1 MRIILFGPPGCGKGT
16 QATFISESLSIPH
29 LSTGDMLRSAVS
41 SKSEIG
47 LKAKNIM
54 ESGGLVSDQIV
65 LSIVEERIAK
75 HDCEK
80 GFILD
85 GFPRTVNQAEKLD
98 YLLGTNHKL
107 DYVLRIKVDEE
118 EIIKRL
124 IDRARED
131 DKPDILLIDGGKTQ
145 LNFTNKILKDFGV
158 ENILVLAI
166 AKGKGRIRAMETIYT
181 NDGILEI
188 DTNSDSFKLL
198 NELRDESHRFAITA
212 SRKKIR
218 KTNNYS
224 ILDSIKGIGPVT
236 KKNLL
241 RKFKS
246 LKAIK
251 EASIG
256 ELMTL
261 KNINET
267 MAKEI
272 KKIL

>member
-16 QATFISESLSIPH
+16 QAIFISESFSIPH

-41 SKSEIG
+41 SGSEIG

-75 HDCEK
+75 DDCKK

-98 YLLGTNHKL
+98 LLLSTNNKL

-131 DKPDILLIDGGKTQ
+131 DKPDIIKNRFKTYNSETQPLIPFYEERKILFNIDGMQ
-145 LNFTNKILKDFGV
+145 
-158 ENILVLAI
+158 
-166 AKGKGRIRAMETIYT
+166 
-181 NDGILEI
+181 EI
-188 DTNSDSFKLL
+188 EKVSED
-198 NELRDESHRFAITA
+198 
-212 SRKKIR
+212 
-218 KTNNYS
+218 
-224 ILDSIKGIGPVT
+224 
-236 KKNLL
+236 
-241 RKFKS
+241 
-246 LKAIK
+246 
-251 EASIG
+251 
-256 ELMTL
+256 
-261 KNINET
+261 
-267 MAKEI
+267 I
-272 KKIL
+272 KKVIGVI

>member
-16 QATFISESLSIPH
+16 QATFISESLNIPH

-41 SKSEIG
+41 SGSEIG
-47 LKAKNIM
+47 LKAKSIM

-98 YLLGTNHKL
+98 LLLGNNYKL

-131 DKPDILLIDGGKTQ
+131 DKPDIIKNRFKTYNSETQPLIP
-145 LNFTNKILKDFGV
+145 FYEERKILF
-158 ENILVLAI
+158 
-166 AKGKGRIRAMETIYT
+166 
-181 NDGILEI
+181 
-188 DTNSDSFKLL
+188 
-198 NELRDESHRFAITA
+198 
-212 SRKKIR
+212 
-218 KTNNYS
+218 
-224 ILDSIKGIGPVT
+224 
-236 KKNLL
+236 
-241 RKFKS
+241 
-246 LKAIK
+246 
-251 EASIG
+251 
-256 ELMTL
+256 
-261 KNINET
+261 NINGMQEIE
-267 MAKEI
+267 KVSEDI
-272 KKIL
+272 KKVIGVI

>member
-41 SKSEIG
+41 SESEIG

-98 YLLGTNHKL
+98 LLLSTNQEL
-107 DYVLRIKVDEE
+107 DCVLNIKVDEE

-124 IDRARED
+124 IARARED
-131 DKPDILLIDGGKTQ
+131 DKPDIIKNRFKTYNSETQPLIPFYEKR
-145 LNFTNKILKDFGV
+145 KILFNVNG
-158 ENILVLAI
+158 
-166 AKGKGRIRAMETIYT
+166 MQ
-181 NDGILEI
+181 EI
-188 DTNSDSFKLL
+188 EKVSD
-198 NELRDESHRFAITA
+198 D
-212 SRKKIR
+212 
-218 KTNNYS
+218 
-224 ILDSIKGIGPVT
+224 
-236 KKNLL
+236 
-241 RKFKS
+241 
-246 LKAIK
+246 
-251 EASIG
+251 
-256 ELMTL
+256 
-261 KNINET
+261 
-267 MAKEI
+267 I
-272 KKIL
+272 KKVIGAI

>member
-41 SKSEIG
+41 SGSEIG

-75 HDCEK
+75 DDCEK

-98 YLLGTNHKL
+98 LLLSTNNKI

-131 DKPDILLIDGGKTQ
+131 DKPDIIKNRFKTYNSETQPLIPFYEERKILFNIDGMQ
-145 LNFTNKILKDFGV
+145 
-158 ENILVLAI
+158 
-166 AKGKGRIRAMETIYT
+166 
-181 NDGILEI
+181 EI
-188 DTNSDSFKLL
+188 EKVSED
-198 NELRDESHRFAITA
+198 
-212 SRKKIR
+212 
-218 KTNNYS
+218 
-224 ILDSIKGIGPVT
+224 
-236 KKNLL
+236 
-241 RKFKS
+241 
-246 LKAIK
+246 
-251 EASIG
+251 
-256 ELMTL
+256 
-261 KNINET
+261 
-267 MAKEI
+267 I
-272 KKIL
+272 KKVIGVI

>member
-16 QATFISESLSIPH
+16 QATIISESLSIPH

-41 SKSEIG
+41 SGSEIG

-75 HDCEK
+75 DDCEK

-98 YLLGTNHKL
+98 LLLSTNNKI

-131 DKPDILLIDGGKTQ
+131 DKPDIIKNRFKTYNLETQPLIPFYEERKILFNIDGMQ
-145 LNFTNKILKDFGV
+145 
-158 ENILVLAI
+158 
-166 AKGKGRIRAMETIYT
+166 
-181 NDGILEI
+181 EI
-188 DTNSDSFKLL
+188 EKVS
-198 NELRDESHRFAITA
+198 E
-212 SRKKIR
+212 
-218 KTNNYS
+218 
-224 ILDSIKGIGPVT
+224 
-236 KKNLL
+236 
-241 RKFKS
+241 
-246 LKAIK
+246 AIK
-251 EASIG
+251 KVIG
-256 ELMTL
+256 V
-261 KNINET
+261 I
-267 MAKEI
+267 
-272 KKIL
+272 

>member
-1 MRIILFGPPGCGKGT
+1 
-16 QATFISESLSIPH
+16 
-29 LSTGDMLRSAVS
+29 
-41 SKSEIG
+41 
-47 LKAKNIM
+47 
-54 ESGGLVSDQIV
+54 
-65 LSIVEERIAK
+65 
-75 HDCEK
+75 
-80 GFILD
+80 
-85 GFPRTVNQAEKLD
+85 
-98 YLLGTNHKL
+98 
-107 DYVLRIKVDEE
+107 
-118 EIIKRL
+118 
-124 IDRARED
+124 
-131 DKPDILLIDGGKTQ
+131 
-145 LNFTNKILKDFGV
+145 
-158 ENILVLAI
+158 
-166 AKGKGRIRAMETIYT
+166 METIYT

-218 KTNNYS
+218 KTNIYS

>member
-16 QATFISESLSIPH
+16 QATFISEALAIPH

-41 SKSEIG
+41 SGSEIG

-98 YLLGTNHKL
+98 SLLSINNKL

-131 DKPDILLIDGGKTQ
+131 DKPDIIKNRFKTYNSETQPLIPFYEDR
-145 LNFTNKILKDFGV
+145 KILF
-158 ENILVLAI
+158 
-166 AKGKGRIRAMETIYT
+166 
-181 NDGILEI
+181 
-188 DTNSDSFKLL
+188 
-198 NELRDESHRFAITA
+198 
-212 SRKKIR
+212 
-218 KTNNYS
+218 
-224 ILDSIKGIGPVT
+224 
-236 KKNLL
+236 
-241 RKFKS
+241 
-246 LKAIK
+246 
-251 EASIG
+251 
-256 ELMTL
+256 
-261 KNINET
+261 NINGMQEIE
-267 MAKEI
+267 KVSEDI
-272 KKIL
+272 KKVIGAI